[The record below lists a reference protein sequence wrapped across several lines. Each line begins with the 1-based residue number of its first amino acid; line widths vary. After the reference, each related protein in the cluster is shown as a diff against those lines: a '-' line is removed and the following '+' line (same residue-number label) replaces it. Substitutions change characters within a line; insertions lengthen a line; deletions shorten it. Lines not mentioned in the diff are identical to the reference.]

1 MRRSAPR
8 YRTAPA
14 DLPEFTVRH
23 GAGTPAPGYL
33 FVSVYDLLTF
43 GAYTGY
49 RLILDDNGEPVYYAS
64 TPGFPA
70 TFDFKVQENGR
81 LTHALPHPVRGAH
94 IVQNEHYETIAT
106 IRAGNGY
113 VADPHDFQLGP
124 DGRALLLIY
133 DTRIVDLSAIAPGER
148 TDATVIGCIVQE
160 QDAEGNVI
168 FEWSSWDHVSIL
180 ETILPLA
187 TEPLRYIHCNS
198 VDYDLDGNFLLSNRN
213 LSNVM
218 KIDRATG
225 RGAVAA
231 RRQAERLHHRR
242 RHAFQRAARR
252 AAAGQRPSDAL

>member
-1 MRRSAPR
+1 M
-8 YRTAPA
+8 
-14 DLPEFTVRH
+14 LE
-23 GAGTPAPGYL
+23 
-33 FVSVYDLLTF
+33 F

-49 RLILDDNGEPVYYAS
+49 RLILDDNGEPVYYAN
-64 TPGFPA
+64 TPSFPA

-81 LTHALPHPVRGAH
+81 LTHALPHPVHGAH
-94 IVQNEHYETIAT
+94 VVQNEHYETVST
-106 IRAGNGY
+106 IRAGNGH

-133 DTRIVDLSAIAPGER
+133 DTRIVDLSVIAPGER

-180 ETILPLA
+180 ETSLPLE

-242 RHAFQRAARR
+242 RHALQRAARR